1 MDNLNNELMIFIN
14 EINKNSN
21 KNGIISMFKK
31 GPPKD
36 RGFMFCDSNDNIY
49 WTKEE
54 SDGLKT
60 VSDMVLNRG
69 WDSSGYGIM
78 MRNIQHEINKLQ

>member
-1 MDNLNNELMIFIN
+1 MDNLNNDLMIFVD

-21 KNGIISMFKK
+21 KNGILSMFKK

-36 RGFMFCDSNDNIY
+36 RGFMFCDNNDNTY

-69 WDSSGYGIM
+69 WDSGGYGIM
-78 MRNIQHEINKLQ
+78 MRNIQHEINKLY